1 MSEDIFTVEQE
12 EAEGEP
18 KLALTVI
25 VPARNEQASLAAC
38 LDSLLA
44 QSETGFE
51 LGRDW
56 ELIVVDDHSTD
67 GTGRI
72 AAQCASQRDGVTL
85 LAAPVLD
92 QSRGGMTGK
101 NNACWTGAQQAQGRL
116 LLFTDADTIHE
127 QGSLSRARREM
138 EKYGAEL
145 LSYSPRQLTEGFWQR
160 ALMPLIFS
168 ELAISYPPKKVN
180 DPANRVAAANGQFLM
195 VEQEDYFALGGH
207 KAVGPLVLEDVALA
221 NLFKRAKR
229 TIRFRYAPDALSAR
243 MYRSTGEMIE
253 GWTKNLALL
262 FPNILPL
269 MLMRLLDLLLF
280 VGLPALALYPF
291 FTSTQRLLIM
301 ALWARVLWRMYTR
314 VAKSNFSVADC
325 AVSVAGL
332 PLLVFVLFRS
342 YMQVKVRKSVEWKGR
357 TYSNVSR

>member
-1 MSEDIFTVEQE
+1 MSEEIFTVEQE

-207 KAVGPLVLEDVALA
+207 KAVGPLVLE
-221 NLFKRAKR
+221 
-229 TIRFRYAPDALSAR
+229 
-243 MYRSTGEMIE
+243 
-253 GWTKNLALL
+253 
-262 FPNILPL
+262 
-269 MLMRLLDLLLF
+269 
-280 VGLPALALYPF
+280 
-291 FTSTQRLLIM
+291 
-301 ALWARVLWRMYTR
+301 
-314 VAKSNFSVADC
+314 
-325 AVSVAGL
+325 
-332 PLLVFVLFRS
+332 
-342 YMQVKVRKSVEWKGR
+342 
-357 TYSNVSR
+357 